1 MNQLDIYYKKIN
13 IIVEYKFDSS
23 VKFINNYIKENIDL
37 FDYIDIINN
46 KYCYKYNTY
55 QKENFYLENKSE
67 KISNK
72 LVSILAKI
80 NFNSSYYDNKK
91 EKLLILNIYGRRNK
105 YYISNIVTA
114 LQMYSNTPKTVIII
128 TNNIYNI
135 NNRFLYSKNII
146 LDYVY
151 LLKKKD
157 AYKLDR
163 LKNSKY
169 IFFSG
174 IDDFIIK
181 NLIIKV

>member
-1 MNQLDIYYKKIN
+1 MSQLDIIYKEIN
-13 IIVEYKFDSS
+13 IIVEYKINSS
-23 VKFINNYIKENIDL
+23 THLINNYIKENKDL
-37 FDYIDIINN
+37 FEYIDILNNN
-46 KYCYKYNTY
+46 KYNKYNTFEKPKFY
-55 QKENFYLENKSE
+55 NEYKKEKL
-67 KISNK
+67 SNR

-80 NFNSSYYDNKK
+80 NFNSSYYNNNKQ
-91 EKLLILNIYGRRNK
+91 KLLIINIYGRRTK
-105 YYISNIVTA
+105 YFISNIVTA